1 MENIP
6 FYVYATFGL
15 TLMATI
21 YLFYNATPNSKGFLI
36 LITVWV
42 VVQSLMGIS
51 GYYKVTD
58 TMPPRFQFLLLPPL
72 VFMIVQWS
80 TGRGRAFM
88 DRLNLKV
95 LTLIHTVR
103 LPVEIVLYWL
113 SISKAIPEL
122 MTFEGRN
129 FDIVAGLSAPIIY
142 YIVFVRKIGG
152 RSTLLVW
159 NLLGLALVLN
169 IIING
174 ILSAPTRFQ
183 QFAFDQPNIAVL
195 HFPFLLLPACIVPL
209 ILFSHIVSIRQLI
222 LNKPTD
228 HSLQSI

>member
-21 YLFYNATPNSKGFLI
+21 YLFYNATLQSKGFLI

-58 TMPPRFQFLLLPPL
+58 AMPPRFQFLLLPPL
-72 VFMIVQWS
+72 VFMIVQLS
-80 TGRGRAFM
+80 TRRGREFM

-95 LTLIHTVR
+95 LTIIHTAR
-103 LPVEIVLYWL
+103 IPVEIVLYWL
-113 SISKAIPEL
+113 SITKAIPQL

-129 FDIVAGLSAPIIY
+129 FDIIAGLTAPIIY
-142 YIVFVRKIGG
+142 YVVFVRKIGG

-159 NLLGLALVLN
+159 NLLGMALVLN
-169 IIING
+169 IVING

-209 ILFSHIVSIRQLI
+209 ILFSHIVSIRKLI
-222 LNKPTD
+222 LNNPTD
-228 HSLQSI
+228 PSLQSI